1 MVASDPTNQRG
12 ARARVS
18 RSAARLVRTLLV
30 ATLAVLAA
38 ACGRD
43 APSAAPSAAASGP
56 QPRGP
61 RVVALDP
68 PQGARDVDP
77 GRGVMS
83 VTFDRD
89 MDPEGW
95 SWVIER
101 PETAPE
107 LGDARFDAGGRTNT
121 VAVRLEP
128 GRTYVVWVNS
138 PQYAYFRD
146 RSGVTAEPLRWT
158 FTTRGDIAA
167 AATPTATP
175 ATPVPG
181 GSPDRVP
188 LLAAHGN
195 AGPTPAPRVTELSPP
210 DGAEEV
216 DPATTVLRARFDR
229 AMEAS
234 WSWVSEG
241 ETFPQ
246 TTGEA
251 YFESDGQ
258 TAALPVKL
266 APGRSYVVWLNS
278 NEYRLFRDHAG
289 TPAPPLRWTFRT
301 RAAATAGR

>member
-1 MVASDPTNQRG
+1 
-12 ARARVS
+12 
-18 RSAARLVRTLLV
+18 
-30 ATLAVLAA
+30 VLAT

-43 APSAAPSAAASGP
+43 TPPAAAPARQP
-56 QPRGP
+56 QGP

-107 LGDARFDAGGRTNT
+107 LGDARFVAGGRTNT

-128 GRTYVVWVNS
+128 ARTYVVWVNS

-158 FTTRGDIAA
+158 FTTRGDTAA
-167 AATPTATP
+167 AAPTATP
-175 ATPVPG
+175 ATPAPG
-181 GSPDRVP
+181 GSPARVE
-188 LLAAHGN
+188 LLAAHGA
-195 AGPTPAPRVTELSPP
+195 AGQTPAPRVTELSPP
-210 DGAEEV
+210 DGAESV
-216 DPATTVLRARFDR
+216 DPSTTVLRARFDR
-229 AMEAS
+229 PMEAS

-241 ETFPQ
+241 ASFPQ

-251 YFESDGQ
+251 YFESDGL

-266 APGRSYVVWLNS
+266 EPGRAYVVWLNS
-278 NEYRLFRDHAG
+278 DEYRLFRDHAG
-289 TPAPPLRWTFRT
+289 IPAPPLRWTFRT